1 MYQYI
6 DDTYTIDSLKL
17 SFEMKRGLEMQKK
30 NNIKPIVVPG
40 PNLELRTGIEKLL
53 IIITREFR

>member
-1 MYQYI
+1 
-6 DDTYTIDSLKL
+6 
-17 SFEMKRGLEMQKK
+17 MKRGLEMQKK
-30 NNIKPIVVPG
+30 PIKPIVVPG

>member
-1 MYQYI
+1 
-6 DDTYTIDSLKL
+6 
-17 SFEMKRGLEMQKK
+17 MKRGLEMQKK